1 MEKNAKMFTEFRASD
16 YRIARSMKEAYGW
29 DAPLYVE
36 ESEHPIWEKI
46 CFGAAVAALVILTLT
61 VTL

>member
-1 MEKNAKMFTEFRASD
+1 MEKNQKMFTEFRASD

-36 ESEHPIWEKI
+36 ENEHPIWEKV
-46 CFGAAVAALVILTLT
+46 CFGAAVVALVILTLT